1 MRSLAQQI
9 STLIDRKDEIDALAK
24 SFMVYLS
31 QGRQAFDTFYED
43 EVMLFWANPSTDE
56 VWEIVDDRVLGKRDQ
71 ALLDVLLWGY
81 AERFAD
87 KYEEEDL
94 ERVHEYADL
103 IYKHLR
109 NLIP

>member
-9 STLIDRKDEIDALAK
+9 STLLDRKPEIDALARA
-24 SFMVYLS
+24 FLIYLS
-31 QGRQAFDTFYED
+31 QGRQPFDTFYED
-43 EVMLFWANPSTDE
+43 EVLAFWANPSTDE

-81 AERFAD
+81 AEQFSD
-87 KYEEEDL
+87 KCEEEDL
-94 ERVHEYADL
+94 ETVHEYADL
-103 IYKHLR
+103 IYRHLK